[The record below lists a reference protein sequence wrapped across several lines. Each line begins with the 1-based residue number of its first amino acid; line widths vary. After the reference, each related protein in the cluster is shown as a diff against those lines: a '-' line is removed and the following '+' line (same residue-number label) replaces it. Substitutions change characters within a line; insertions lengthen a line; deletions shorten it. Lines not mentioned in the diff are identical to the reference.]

1 MKFLTTFVTVAIA
14 SLAAVSADKIYWTQP
29 SNNAEVYA
37 GCPLEL
43 GYRVQYSDLAMLQWV
58 QLQVLSSDG
67 ETVLADRIDN
77 TTRDTWDAQNVRA
90 KNVTWT
96 VPGHWAPG
104 PYILRAFGDSFYSCT
119 KEGIRTWCL
128 LELED
133 REIIQLKQLPEG
145 ASCESVQNTSASDPA
160 PSDQSGVLNTMV
172 NTSGGGTTGYSTP
185 MHIVLD
191 PAVFNVLN
199 GTPAVAP
206 ESEGKEGATALL
218 SETHQQ
224 DLAQKEQQRQQQRQ
238 HTAQADPGQIQ
249 DMSGMVPSGG
259 GRFEVS
265 MVLVAVVALVAGAV
279 GQY

>member
-1 MKFLTTFVTVAIA
+1 MKFLTTFATAGIA
-14 SLAAVSADKIYWTQP
+14 SLAVVSADKIYWTQP
-29 SNNAEVYA
+29 SNNTEVYA

-58 QLQVLSSDG
+58 QLQVLSSGG

-128 LELED
+128 LELQD
-133 REIIQLKQLPEG
+133 REIIQLKQLPAG
-145 ASCESVQNTSASDPA
+145 ATCESVQITTASDPA
-160 PSDQSGVLNTMV
+160 PTDQSGVPITTV
-172 NTSGGGTTGYSTP
+172 SKSGGTTGYSTP

-199 GTPAVAP
+199 GTAVAATEP
-206 ESEGKEGATALL
+206 EGKAGVTTLL

-224 DLAQKEQQRQQQRQ
+224 DLAQKEQQRQQQQ
-238 HTAQADPGQIQ
+238 HKAQADSGQIQ
-249 DMSGMVPSGG
+249 DMSGMVPSGSS
-259 GRFEVS
+259 RFEMSMILVS
-265 MVLVAVVALVAGAV
+265 VAALVAGAI
-279 GQY
+279 GQN